1 MAECELCRES
11 AVRFTLASAL
21 GMIMCFLSQTAG
33 CALVEGERFGLS
45 AIYNGRYDTYEKI
58 AYENQIQ
65 TWSYLGYLSAQG
77 VSSEPIFS
85 NASKYFPD
93 NRKKIPEKVT
103 LVWLSAPTNAS
114 FSSTDQLIIEALPKP
129 SSSQITEKSLHPYPY
144 PPKVYGPYQIEV
156 RSKIPKEVLSLAAN
170 GDFGVGITIE
180 FTETHQKIYWRV
192 QDYRSE
198 KYRDPLKP
206 ILCVGG
212 DGIASD
218 SKQTAYKLTDVD
230 PDSLMQKTVPI
241 WPHCKLP

>member
-1 MAECELCRES
+1 MATC
-11 AVRFTLASAL
+11 A
-21 GMIMCFLSQTAG
+21 LSQTGCISLQGDRFDLLAYYAG
-33 CALVEGERFGLS
+33 S
-45 AIYNGRYDTYEKI
+45 NDIYRKVLYSPDQYTWNNSSYSFVGRSITTK
-58 AYENQIQ
+58 NQPLF
-65 TWSYLGYLSAQG
+65 TDGS
-77 VSSEPIFS
+77 F
-85 NASKYFPD
+85 YFPD
-93 NRKKIPEKVT
+93 NKKKIPEKVT
-103 LVWLSAPTNAS
+103 LVWLSAPANAA
-114 FSSTDQLIIEALPKP
+114 FSSSDQLIIKSLPKT
-129 SSSQITEKSLHPYPY
+129 SSSEITEKSLHPYPH

-180 FTETHQKIYWRV
+180 FTETYRKIYWRV

-230 PDSLMQKTVPI
+230 PDSLMQETVPI